1 MKWLITVVGVL
12 LVLFGGVWVLQG
24 TGIITRGFMSGH
36 IQYAILGIVSAAIG
50 IGLVVLAN
58 RRRPNTPAGS
68 NRGASR

>member
-1 MKWLITVVGVL
+1 MKWLVSIVGVL
-12 LVLFGGVWVLQG
+12 LVLFGSLWILQG

-36 IQYAILGIVSAAIG
+36 VQYAILGIVSAVIG

-68 NRGASR
+68 SRGTSR